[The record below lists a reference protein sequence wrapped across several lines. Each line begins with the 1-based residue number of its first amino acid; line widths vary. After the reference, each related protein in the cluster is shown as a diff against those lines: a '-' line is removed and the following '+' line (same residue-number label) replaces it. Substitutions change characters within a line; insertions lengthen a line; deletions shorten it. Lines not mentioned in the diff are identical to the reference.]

1 MSKEAALAQLDDSR
15 SQNNVKGIDI
25 SGLDLTQCDI
35 SEVLYQVTVRT
46 LLPNMWNVDKQ
57 RWNKVKGK

>member
-35 SEVLYQVTVRT
+35 SETSTEML
-46 LLPNMWNVDKQ
+46 
-57 RWNKVKGK
+57 KGERVILRGGILDLV

>member
-1 MSKEAALAQLDDSR
+1 MSKEAVLAQLDASR
-15 SQNNVKGIDI
+15 AQDNVKCFDI

-46 LLPNMWNVDKQ
+46 LLPNKWNVDKQ
-57 RWNKVKGK
+57 RWNKVKG